1 MNASAS
7 RSLADQVKEM
17 PSAQATLETWVSI
30 NRPMLEVMT
39 ELNGHFLEQMTKA
52 NNEWMKFVNR
62 RLNEDMAASRRIM
75 DCKSMPDLMTGYSE
89 FFQRGQQQYQAQF
102 QYFARLNQKLA
113 EDTAGVIQAHGEE
126 AEADLAEIGAEIGQA
141 AAVEQE
147 VRH

>member
-1 MNASAS
+1 MNANAS

-30 NRPMLEVMT
+30 NRPMIEVMT
-39 ELNGHFLEQMTKA
+39 ELNSHFLEQMTKA

-75 DCKSMPDLMTGYSE
+75 DCKTMPDIMTAYSE
-89 FFQRGQQQYQAQF
+89 FFQRAQQQYQAEF

-113 EDTAGVIQAHGEE
+113 EDTAGVIQAHVEE
-126 AEADLAEIGAEIGQA
+126 AEADLG